1 MQTWIPR
8 LQPRGMTRGS
18 TDLRMKVRDVMRQ
31 KVVCL
36 PQNGKLRDIVNTFV
50 KHHIDCLPVVDA
62 AERVV
67 GLITVDDLTD
77 VFFPRYYELLR
88 DMTVLQDKGQIGS
101 LLDTAFTGLDRVQEH
116 LILAA
121 DVMNSHLQWISQDDS
136 LLQAASTLRAQSL
149 QRLPVVDRD
158 QKLVGLLSDFE
169 VVLALLQ
176 GSSAQVTA
184 S

>member
-1 MQTWIPR
+1 
-8 LQPRGMTRGS
+8 
-18 TDLRMKVRDVMRQ
+18 MKVRDVMRRS
-31 KVVCL
+31 VISL
-36 PQNGKLRDIVNTFV
+36 PQNGKLKEILRTFIQN
-50 KHHIDCLPVVDA
+50 HIDCLPIVDA

-67 GLITVDDLTD
+67 GFITVDDLID

-88 DMTVLQDKGQIGS
+88 DLTVLEDKGQIGS
-101 LLDTAFTGLDRVQEH
+101 LFDASFTGLDRVQEQ

-121 DVMNSHLQWISQDDS
+121 DVMNSHVRCVSQEDS
-136 LLQAASTLRAQSL
+136 LLQAASRLQAQSL

-158 QKLVGLLSDFE
+158 QKLVGLISDFE

-176 GSSAQVTA
+176 GSSADTVSA